1 MGNNFVRRHT
11 LRKFKERK
19 NGRRQC
25 TAGYGLTAD
34 EILGVGGTYIKFL
47 PLDGPLTCDH

>member
-19 NGRRQC
+19 NG
-25 TAGYGLTAD
+25 TAGCGLTAD